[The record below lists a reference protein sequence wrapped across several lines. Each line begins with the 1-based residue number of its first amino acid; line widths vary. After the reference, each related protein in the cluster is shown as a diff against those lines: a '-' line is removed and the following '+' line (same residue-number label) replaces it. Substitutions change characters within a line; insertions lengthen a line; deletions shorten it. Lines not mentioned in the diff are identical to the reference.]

1 MTLYEVID
9 LDISIKFQVLAIGI
23 LLIIMVDFMFSKKLP
38 IISTK
43 AFAMFWAACFLN
55 LLADVASYYTI
66 THINS
71 VPAWLNKLTH
81 QFYIGSL
88 DIVIFLLFIYVW
100 FLCGAQKR
108 LPKLLLFISSIP
120 CLVSL
125 GFALFGQLE
134 YVVDE
139 KGAYSKGSMTT
150 VLYISIAIY
159 IVAIFVM
166 LFTRSK
172 RKHLE
177 NSELLPDFARAR
189 IVIIVGLCVWIFVAL
204 VQYFTSYWLISAM
217 GVSLMVL
224 YVYLRFENPREYIDS
239 ETDTL
244 NRRAFHIMLPEMFER
259 KKPFYII
266 SFNLGDIESIQKSMG
281 YDMTKEIIKQAAIQ
295 IDSAMPGMRIYH
307 SRSNSLTAFLSSKD
321 ELDRVIQRSEQWDF
335 RCSTASEDGV
345 YSPTYHFTVIECPKY
360 AHTPDEA
367 YETLDYCL
375 SGDHCN
381 HESGKIYF
389 VNEEEVE
396 KRNYRKSVLAVLN
409 EAVRTKAF
417 NVVYQPIYSAEKKR
431 YASAEALVRL
441 QDTTTVGFVSP
452 EYFIPLAEEQGLI
465 REIGNIVFEK
475 VCSFASREK
484 LWQLGID
491 YVEVNLSAVQSVD
504 IGIVNELSKMMTKYG
519 VHPGFF
525 NLEITETASVDGGD
539 MLRYNMEQFRKL
551 GCHFSMD
558 DFGTGYSNLAQ
569 MAKVHFELVK
579 LDKSLIW
586 PCFGEEPEEPLVI
599 LNSCIDMI
607 LRLGAHIVAEGVET
621 KEQADLLIEKGVN
634 YLQGYYFCRPVPEAD
649 FVKAVKEMIAKSRA

>member
-1 MTLYEVID
+1 M
-9 LDISIKFQVLAIGI
+9 DISIKFQVLAIGI

-43 AFAMFWAACFLN
+43 AFALFWGACFIN
-55 LLADVASYYTI
+55 LLADVGSFYTI
-66 THINS
+66 THIGM
-71 VPAWLNKLTH
+71 VPDWLNHLAH

-88 DIVIFLLFIYVW
+88 DVVIYLLFIYVYL
-100 FLCGAQKR
+100 LCGAQKR
-108 LPKLLLFISSIP
+108 LPKLLLLGSSIP

-125 GFALFGQLE
+125 GFVLFGELE
-134 YVVDE
+134 YVVDAN
-139 KGAYSKGSMTT
+139 GAYSKGSMAN

-159 IVAIFVM
+159 IIAIFVL
-166 LFTRSK
+166 LFTRTKS
-172 RKHLE
+172 KHLE
-177 NSELLPDFARAR
+177 NSELLPDFDHARM
-189 IVIIVGLCVWIFVAL
+189 VIIVGLCIWIFVAL
-204 VQYFTSYWLISAM
+204 VQFITSYWLISAM

-259 KKPFYII
+259 KKPFYMIT
-266 SFNLGDIESIQKSMG
+266 FNLGDIESIQKSMG
-281 YDMTKEIIKQAAIQ
+281 YDMTKEIIKQAAKQ

-307 SRSNSLTAFLSSKD
+307 SRSNSLTAFLGSKE

-335 RCSTASEDGV
+335 RCKTASEDGMYTPV
-345 YSPTYHFTVIECPKY
+345 YHFTVIECPKY
-360 AHTPDEA
+360 AGNPDEA

-375 SGDHCN
+375 SGDHCH

-441 QDTTTVGFVSP
+441 QDTTTVGFISP

-465 REIGNIVFEK
+465 GEIGNIVFEK
-475 VCSFASREK
+475 VCSFAARER

-491 YVEVNLSAVQSVD
+491 YIEVNLSAVQSVD
-504 IGIVNELSKMMTKYG
+504 IGIVAELSKMMTKYG

-539 MLRYNMEQFRKL
+539 MLLHNMEQFRKL

-569 MAKVHFELVK
+569 MAKVRFELVK

-586 PCFGEEPEEPLVI
+586 PCFGEEPEEPLII

-607 LRLGAHIVAEGVET
+607 LRLGIHIVAEGVET
-621 KEQADLLIEKGVN
+621 KEQADLLISKGVN
-634 YLQGYYFCRPVPEAD
+634 YLQGYYFCRPVGEAD
-649 FVKAVKEMIAKSRA
+649 FVKAVKEMIAKSR

>member
-1 MTLYEVID
+1 M
-9 LDISIKFQVLAIGI
+9 DISIKFQVLAIGI

-43 AFAMFWAACFLN
+43 AFGLFWGACFIN
-55 LLADVASYYTI
+55 LLADIGSYYTI
-66 THINS
+66 THIGR
-71 VPAWLNKLTH
+71 VPDWLNRIAH

-88 DIVIFLLFIYVW
+88 DVVIFLLFIYVYL
-100 FLCGAQKR
+100 LCGAQKR
-108 LPKLLLFISSIP
+108 LPKPLLFVSSIP

-125 GFALFGQLE
+125 GFVLFGNIE
-134 YVVDE
+134 YVVDVN
-139 KGAYSKGSMTT
+139 GAYSKGSM
-150 VLYISIAIY
+150 VYMMYISIAIY
-159 IVAIFVM
+159 IISIFVL

-172 RKHLE
+172 RNHLE
-177 NSELLPDFARAR
+177 NSELLPDFEHAR
-189 IVIIVGLCVWIFVAL
+189 IVIIVGLCIWIFVAL
-204 VQYFTSYWLISAM
+204 VQFITSYWLISAM

-224 YVYLRFENPREYIDS
+224 YVYLRFENPREYVDS

-259 KKPFYII
+259 KKPFYMI

-281 YDMTKEIIKQAAIQ
+281 YDMTKEIIKQAAVQ
-295 IDSAMPGMRIYH
+295 INAALPGMRIYH
-307 SRSNSLTAFLSSKD
+307 SRSNSLTAFINTKE
-321 ELDRVIQRSEQWDF
+321 ELDRVIQNSEKWDF
-335 RCSTASEDGV
+335 RCTTASEDGV
-345 YSPTYHFTVIECPKY
+345 YSPLYHFTVIECPKY
-360 AHTPDEA
+360 AATPDEA

-375 SGDHCN
+375 GGDHCH

-396 KRNYRKSVLAVLN
+396 QRNYRKSVLAILN

-465 REIGNIVFEK
+465 GEIGNIVFEK
-475 VCSFASREK
+475 VCSFAAREK

-504 IGIVNELSKMMTKYG
+504 IGIVAELSKMMTKYG

-539 MLRYNMEQFRKL
+539 MLQYNMEQFRKL

-569 MAKVHFELVK
+569 MARVRFELVK

-599 LNSCIDMI
+599 LNSCIEMI

-621 KEQADLLIEKGVN
+621 KEQADLLIGKGVN
-634 YLQGYYFCRPVPEAD
+634 YLQGYYFCRPVGEAD
-649 FVKAVKEMIAKSRA
+649 FVKAVKEMIAKSR